1 MYEYRVVPVGDVRAL
16 RRHPNREVV
25 EAGDTTDEAMQAA
38 LDDFAS
44 RGWKLHTALP
54 SGRGTML
61 IFERLSP
68 ESAKR
73 IMEAMTP

>member
-1 MYEYRVVPVGDVRAL
+1 MYEYRVVPVGDVQAL

-25 EAGDTTDEAMQAA
+25 EAGATTGEAVQAA

-44 RGWKLHTALP
+44 RGWKLHTILS
-54 SGRGTML
+54 SGRGAML
-61 IFERLSP
+61 VFERLSP